1 VSTNSPLGF
10 ALDPSSMPG
19 YIKPQGDMPGGF
31 RQGPYGRGG
40 YTSGGGTNYSAGLT
54 TVSDPDK
61 TYADLTRQDYLDYKR
76 DYSEFEDKLIDDAR
90 NDTSLIDQAQE
101 DAVKAS
107 GLAAGIASRN
117 ASRYGGTLT
126 PAQLKEQERSLQRGN
141 ALGKSQ
147 ALSDARIAQGEL
159 NTQKMADLINIG
171 QGVNRTSLSQLG
183 SAAADATNRKNA
195 YANARAQSKA
205 NTYGAIG
212 SLGSAAIMA
221 FAF

>member
-1 VSTNSPLGF
+1 
-10 ALDPSSMPG
+10 
-19 YIKPQGDMPGGF
+19 
-31 RQGPYGRGG
+31 
-40 YTSGGGTNYSAGLT
+40 
-54 TVSDPDK
+54 
-61 TYADLTRQDYLDYKR
+61 
-76 DYSEFEDKLIDDAR
+76 
-90 NDTSLIDQAQE
+90 
-101 DAVKAS
+101 
-107 GLAAGIASRN
+107 
-117 ASRYGGTLT
+117 
-126 PAQLKEQERSLQRGN
+126 
-141 ALGKSQ
+141 
-147 ALSDARIAQGEL
+147 L